1 MLLRAWLRDKID
13 TSIISRALPSL
24 LNANSEDPK

>member
-1 MLLRAWLRDKID
+1 LRDKID